1 MSGVTIHLPR
11 DGQGNGSGYG
21 HGVENGGPA
30 ESRRRG
36 PEPVTLRLG
45 PGDVARFGRGS
56 ADIPV
61 EVRLG
66 DPAVSRLAGEI
77 RVTEDHWQ
85 LSNFSANQSYLV
97 ENPEGAGEYLRV
109 PPRRA
114 GAPIPFEFARVVL
127 PTRGSTVSFQVFA
140 PDHVYLDADRARHA
154 GGRWGTQTL
163 TAYCLDETATYF
175 LILVALCEP
184 RLRDESAVAVP
195 TTPQIVERLR
205 NRPEYRGLT
214 ARAVSSHIDYLAEEK
229 LRLVSAA
236 TTATDPGPGTRRNG
250 KREAIVGLAL
260 RFGLVRE
267 EHLGLLPSRVAEG
280 VRVPSRVAQ
289 GVRVPPRVAEG
300 VRARA
305 AAE

>member
-1 MSGVTIHLPR
+1 M
-11 DGQGNGSGYG
+11 
-21 HGVENGGPA
+21 
-30 ESRRRG
+30 
-36 PEPVTLRLG
+36 TLRLG

-56 ADIPV
+56 ADVPV
-61 EVRLG
+61 DVRLG

-85 LSNFSANQSYLV
+85 LSNFSATQSYLV

-140 PDHVYLDADRARHA
+140 PDHVYLDADRAHHA

-163 TAYCLDETATYF
+163 TAYSLDETATYF

-184 RLRDESAVAVP
+184 RLRDESAIAVP

-205 NRPEYRGLT
+205 HCPEYRGLT

-229 LRLVSAA
+229 LRLVPTTATATAA
-236 TTATDPGPGTRRNG
+236 TTVTDPGPGARRNG
-250 KREAIVGLAL
+250 KREAIVGVAL

-267 EHLGLLPSRVAEG
+267 EHLGLLP
-280 VRVPSRVAQ
+280 
-289 GVRVPPRVAEG
+289 PRVAEG

-305 AAE
+305 GAE